1 MDLSRSADQNM
12 ENCMI
17 RPYGKDWILMMN
29 ITPNNLPCCVNRPLK
44 TLPLFPITT
53 TDGLKDQ
60 TASSSFKSVSL
71 SFIHR
76 QCKQFLHHKLILMI

>member
-1 MDLSRSADQNM
+1 MDLSRPADENM

-29 ITPNNLPCCVNRPLK
+29 ITPNNNLPCYVNRPLK

-53 TDGLKDQ
+53 TNDLKDQ
-60 TASSSFKSVSL
+60 TTSSTSL
-71 SFIHR
+71 S
-76 QCKQFLHHKLILMI
+76 L